1 MAVDISCAPAIR
13 CCRGGASW
21 RKVSA
26 SGAPGRASPA
36 ALTAYTAN
44 LQVTTLETH
53 VGVGKPF
60 ATVHP
65 FWRTRTA
72 RASSKAS
79 RRPRWLTSPTPMCVG
94 VISYWPHLRCRAP
107 AVANGS
113 PALDEST
120 EKFLLFRASV
130 SE

>member
-36 ALTAYTAN
+36 AHTACTAN

-53 VGVGKPF
+53 VGVGESF

-79 RRPRWLTSPTPMCVG
+79 RRPRWLASPMPMCVG
-94 VISYWPHLRCRAP
+94 VISWPPLRCRAP

-113 PALDEST
+113 PGLDESA
-120 EKFLLFRASV
+120 ERFLLFRASV

>member
-13 CCRGGASW
+13 CCRGGASQ

-36 ALTAYTAN
+36 AAIACTAN

-65 FWRTRTA
+65 FWRTRTV

-79 RRPRWLTSPTPMCVG
+79 RRPRCLTSPTPMCVG
-94 VISYWPHLRCRAP
+94 VISYWPPLRCRAP
-107 AVANGS
+107 AVASRS
-113 PALDEST
+113 PALDESA
-120 EKFLLFRASV
+120 EKFPV
-130 SE
+130 SRIGI